1 MPDEKKPSF
10 VVNDR
15 RKINFFGEA
24 IESDPNHKS
33 PEAHPETHAAPH
45 LVEPSAPPKESEE
58 HVSSPS
64 VEEQTKQADRYSE
77 RSREFDERLEKELK
91 AHGDRRTASD
101 FEMTFDKLVASLY
114 MTALMQLGLVHQ
126 EDEKP
131 RADLIGARQTIDTL
145 SILAEKTRGNLTKEE
160 ETVLTNCLYEL
171 RMAYVELTSAIAHP
185 PSGVVPPGPGSPPRL
200 RV

>member
-1 MPDEKKPSF
+1 MADEKKPSF

-24 IESDPNHKS
+24 LDTDPNHQSPDTPPEQKS
-33 PEAHPETHAAPH
+33 GPQVVEQVAPTQESAEH
-45 LVEPSAPPKESEE
+45 LQ
-58 HVSSPS
+58 SPS
-64 VEEQTKQADRYSE
+64 VTEQNKQADRYNE
-77 RSREFDERLEKELK
+77 RSRDFDARLEKELK
-91 AHGDRRTASD
+91 AHGDTRKLSD

-126 EDEKP
+126 EGEKP

-145 SILAEKTRGNLTKEE
+145 SILADKTKGNLTNEE
-160 ETVLTNCLYEL
+160 QTVLTNCLYEL

-185 PSGVVPPGPGSPPRL
+185 PSGVVPPGPGGAGL
-200 RV
+200 K

>member
-24 IESDPNHKS
+24 LDADPNQQ
-33 PEAHPETHAAPH
+33 PPD
-45 LVEPSAPPKESEE
+45 APPEQKSGPQVEQPAPSQAGAEQLN
-58 HVSSPS
+58 SPS
-64 VEEQTKQADRYSE
+64 LDEQSKQANRYNE
-77 RSREFDERLEKELK
+77 RSRDFDARLEKELK
-91 AHGDRRTASD
+91 AHGDSRKASD

-145 SILAEKTRGNLTKEE
+145 SILAEKTKGNLTNEE
-160 ETVLTNCLYEL
+160 QTVLTNCLYEL

-185 PSGVVPPGPGSPPRL
+185 PSGVVPPGMGGAGTK
-200 RV
+200 

>member
-24 IESDPNHKS
+24 IDSDPNHKS
-33 PEAHPETHAAPH
+33 PDARPEAGSGGPQS
-45 LVEPSAPPKESEE
+45 VEPSPSHKESEAQ
-58 HVSSPS
+58 VSSPS
-64 VEEQTKQADRYSE
+64 VDEQNKQADRYNE
-77 RSREFDERLEKELK
+77 RSREFDARLEKELK

-126 EDEKP
+126 ENEKP
-131 RADLIGARQTIDTL
+131 HADLIGARQTIDTL
-145 SILAEKTRGNLTKEE
+145 SILSEKTKGNLTNEE
-160 ETVLTNCLYEL
+160 QTVLTNCLYEV
-171 RMAYVELTSAIAHP
+171 RMAYVELTSAIAHA
-185 PSGVVPPGPGSPPRL
+185 PSGVVPPGPGGAGKK
-200 RV
+200 